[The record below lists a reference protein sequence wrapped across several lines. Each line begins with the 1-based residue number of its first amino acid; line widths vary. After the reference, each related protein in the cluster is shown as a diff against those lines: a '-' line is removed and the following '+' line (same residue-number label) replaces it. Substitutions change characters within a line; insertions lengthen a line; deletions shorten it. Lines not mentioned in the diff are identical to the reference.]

1 MRGPFRFSPVADG
14 LERVREAI
22 PAVRVT
28 TVAQSGVARYVR
40 SAMAAQ
46 GSAWAGSARP
56 RDRRRRL

>member
-46 GSAWAGSARP
+46 GSA
-56 RDRRRRL
+56 